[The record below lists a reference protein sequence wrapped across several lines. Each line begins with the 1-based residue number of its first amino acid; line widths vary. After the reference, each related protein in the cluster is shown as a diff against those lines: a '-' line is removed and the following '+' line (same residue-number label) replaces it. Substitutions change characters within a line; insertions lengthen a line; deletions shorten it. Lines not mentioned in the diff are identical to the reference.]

1 MFSPL
6 CSTPTR
12 ACRSRQS
19 CSSQQQKQQ
28 HRRPAKPSASAA
40 STTTSPPL
48 LRQVLHHT
56 KNRNRRWRT
65 QSRSAN
71 AESPGARE
79 DKLPQSQ
86 TVREPRQTAKV
97 RAPVPLSLGPSA
109 DLLTRSRTWPTE
121 VPARSDEGPPSLE
134 TAPKPC
140 PLSTS
145 GAIFCRRDFDFQQ
158 QQQRNAEPQRSRE
171 SRVDQGGGGDRSPDA
186 AHREAVVPSPRRDG
200 TAAASR
206 DSPRRSRGASLSLSL
221 FPLSHIRRLTS
232 KQTDTELT
240 RRLGPAD
247 RHLGR
252 VLPPP
257 APLPRS
263 AREAR
268 RPPRARTLDP
278 RTLETH
284 QRARRV
290 AR

>member
-1 MFSPL
+1 M
-6 CSTPTR
+6 
-12 ACRSRQS
+12 
-19 CSSQQQKQQ
+19 
-28 HRRPAKPSASAA
+28 
-40 STTTSPPL
+40 
-48 LRQVLHHT
+48 LHHT

-86 TVREPRQTAKV
+86 TVRETRQTAKV

-121 VPARSDEGPPSLE
+121 VLARSDEDPPSLE
-134 TAPKPC
+134 TAPRPR
-140 PLSTS
+140 PLSDFLDIDDRCS
-145 GAIFCRRDFDFQQ
+145 RRREFDFQQQ

-171 SRVDQGGGGDRSPDA
+171 SRVDQGGGRDRSPSASRCKA
-186 AHREAVVPSPRRDG
+186 AVPSPRRDG

-206 DSPRRSRGASLSLSL
+206 DSPRRGRSASLSLSL